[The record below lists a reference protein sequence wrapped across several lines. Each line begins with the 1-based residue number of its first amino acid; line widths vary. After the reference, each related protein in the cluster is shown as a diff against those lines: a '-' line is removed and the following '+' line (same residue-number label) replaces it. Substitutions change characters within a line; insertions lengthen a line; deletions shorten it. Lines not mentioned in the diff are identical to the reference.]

1 MLMRAIPKTGEEI
14 SAIGLG
20 TWQGFDIGNGEAE
33 RNSRA
38 QVLRHLFAA
47 GGTVIDSSPRYGRA
61 EEVTGDL
68 LDVINPDAKPFLA
81 TKVRV
86 NGEAAGLRQI
96 EESFRLMRTE
106 TMDLFQIHN
115 LVDWRTHLGTLRRLK
130 DEGRVRYIGIT
141 HYTSSALPELAAI
154 IRAEELDFVQLAYSL
169 AVPNAA
175 EELLPL
181 CADKGVAVLVNR
193 PFDGGGMFYDVRDRD
208 LPPWAGEFD
217 ITSWSRYFLKFIIAH
232 PAVTCVIP
240 GTGNPGR
247 AEDDFSAGN
256 GYIPSRADAAKML
269 DYWYGL

>member
-33 RNSRA
+33 RNSCA

-130 DEGRVRYIGIT
+130 DEERVRYIGIT

-169 AVPNAA
+169 AVPDAA

-193 PFDGGGMFYDVRDRD
+193 PFDGGGMFYDVRDHD

-247 AEDDFSAGN
+247 AEDDFAAGN